1 VVDIVIHHHYKSFSR
16 TVDENHQLWLL
27 APLGNVVPS
36 FDTGLIKI
44 KDGLCATIKLGLD
57 LRSHLQKENHA
68 RTQWGYQIS
77 VDCGRY
83 VNVI

>member
-1 VVDIVIHHHYKSFSR
+1 MVDIVIHHHYKSFSR

-57 LRSHLQKENHA
+57 LRSHLKRKIMLEHN
-68 RTQWGYQIS
+68 G
-77 VDCGRY
+77 
-83 VNVI
+83 VIRFVWIVEDM